1 MKKNS
6 LYSLIFTIFNDALG
20 WGVVLT
26 IFAPLLMNDA
36 GRFLSADTS
45 LQMKTMILGLLI
57 ACYPLTQFFF
67 MPVIGA
73 LSDHMGR
80 KKILE
85 WTILCAA
92 LTSALSA
99 IAIWRGSLF
108 FLFVSRILAGVF
120 SANSATAQAA
130 IADMS
135 SEREKGKNLSLSG
148 IAGGLSW
155 VVGPP
160 LGGILSTNEYLP
172 WADFA
177 TPFWF
182 VAALFLINYWWVLR
196 SFEETFVKK
205 GTSHNWKQEIKDL
218 SKLSKIPHMTPWLAI
233 MFFFFL
239 GWGFYLLFY
248 PTLLVQRFSLDQ
260 SAIGL
265 MSGYLSIFWLLTS
278 TSFNRGLAEK
288 FKPEAFV
295 LLGLPM
301 TGLLVIVLVFA
312 PSIAPW
318 WYLLFPFIAFGG
330 SSIWISLLAFTSNL
344 AGRENQGKV
353 FGIGQSLF
361 ALATCIS
368 PIVSGLLAAT
378 NELIP
383 LLIGGVILLAIGCF
397 ALLYYF
403 KRHPRKG
410 AS

>member
-1 MKKNS
+1 M
-6 LYSLIFTIFNDALG
+6 
-20 WGVVLT
+20 
-26 IFAPLLMNDA
+26 
-36 GRFLSADTS
+36 
-45 LQMKTMILGLLI
+45 QTMILGLLI

-99 IAIWRGSLF
+99 IAIWQGSLF
-108 FLFVSRILAGVF
+108 FLFISRILAGVF

-148 IAGGLSW
+148 IAGGLAW

-160 LGGILSTNEYLP
+160 LGGILSTNKYLP

-182 VAALFLINYWWVLR
+182 VTALFLLNYLWVSR

-205 GTSHNWKQEIKDL
+205 GGAHNWKQEIKDL
-218 SKLSKIPHMTPWLAI
+218 SKLSKIPHMTPWLSI

-295 LLGLPM
+295 LLGLPI

-312 PSIAPW
+312 QAIAPW
-318 WYLLFPFIAFGG
+318 WYLIFPFIAFGG

-361 ALATCIS
+361 ALATFIS
-368 PIVSGLLAAT
+368 PVVSGFLAAT
-378 NELIP
+378 NEMIP
-383 LLIGGVILLAIGCF
+383 LLVGGVILLGVGCF

-403 KRHPRKG
+403 KRHPRG
-410 AS
+410 A